1 MLNNIKN
8 AMIAAGSDPV
18 TAGVQAV
25 GALFG
30 MVQREALML
39 GFVRSFRLLGFMFF
53 LMIPLVFI
61 MKKPKGG
68 GGAGAAMH

>member
-1 MLNNIKN
+1 MARGADMATATQQ
-8 AMIAAGSDPV
+8 AM
-18 TAGVQAV
+18 

-53 LMIPLVFI
+53 MMIPLVFL
-61 MKKPKGG
+61 MKKPRGG